1 VTPRAPAR
9 RITGVVAVSA
19 ALLALAA
26 CRPIAPPPAPPAS
39 TPAPT
44 SPPATSPA
52 TTTTTAPPAST
63 TTTTPPAPGCG
74 ASGSGQAASGAGAAA
89 SSGRSVVALVRRQG
103 RLRVERHTAGSPDG
117 ARALA
122 RQLRGQSGVVA
133 ADVDQPVHLQTTGPD
148 PYRYDQW
155 ALDRIPYEATWT
167 ATPGGDGTGVTVA
180 VVDSGVNRAHED
192 LDDGRVLAGCDFSDP
207 NGGDG
212 GNDQNGHGTFVAGI
226 VAAIPDNGV
235 GISGAAPG
243 VHILPV
249 RVLDAQGNGWY
260 SQIVDGITWATDNG
274 ANVINLSLA
283 GTADLSILHDAVQ
296 YAVDHGVTV
305 VMAAGNCRVGGT
317 LLCGPADNP
326 PMYPA
331 AYADT
336 IPGAIAVGATD
347 ENDAIAPFSN
357 SGSYVKLA
365 APGVRIASTWGE
377 GDTDYEES
385 DGTSFAAPY
394 VSAAV
399 AILHDACPADT
410 PAQLETRLQ
419 ASAEDLGA
427 TGTDPD
433 FGAGLVRPDLAVA
446 SC

>member
-9 RITGVVAVSA
+9 RITGAVVVSA

-39 TPAPT
+39 TPT
-44 SPPATSPA
+44 SSPP
-52 TTTTTAPPAST
+52 TTAATAPPATT

-74 ASGSGQAASGAGAAA
+74 ASASGSGAAAA
-89 SSGRSVVALVRRQG
+89 SSAAASDGRAVVALVRHQG
-103 RLRVERHTAGSPDG
+103 RLTVEHHTAATPDG
-117 ARALA
+117 ARTLA
-122 RQLRGQSGVVA
+122 RQLRGRSGVVA
-133 ADVDQPVHLQTTGPD
+133 ADVDQPVHVQTAGPD
-148 PYRYDQW
+148 QYRYAQW

-180 VVDSGVNRAHED
+180 VVDTGVNRAHED
-192 LDDGRVLAGCDFSDP
+192 LDDGRVLAGCDFSDL

-226 VAAIPDNGV
+226 IDAIPDNSV

-243 VHILPV
+243 VRILPV

-260 SQIVDGITWATDNG
+260 SEIVDGITWATDHG

-317 LLCGPADNP
+317 LLCGPGDNP

-331 AYADT
+331 AYSDT
-336 IPGAIAVGATD
+336 IPGAMAVGATASD
-347 ENDAIAPFSN
+347 DSIAPFS
-357 SGSYVKLA
+357 SYGSYVKLA
-365 APGVRIASTWGE
+365 APGVDIASTWGE
-377 GDTDYEES
+377 GNTDYEEGS
-385 DGTSFAAPY
+385 GTSFASPY
-394 VSAAV
+394 VAAAV
-399 AILHDACPADT
+399 AILHGACPADS
-410 PAQLETRLQ
+410 PAQLEARLQ
-419 ASAEDLGA
+419 ASAQDLGA
-427 TGTDPD
+427 PGTDPD